1 MPTKKKS
8 SISDLKRQNDPLGNS
23 SFFTIK
29 QSNALTYFFF
39 LADDI
44 LRKNVYL
51 SKVAKLADHRLGTT
65 L

>member
-8 SISDLKRQNDPLGNS
+8 FISDLKRQNDPLGNS

-29 QSNALTYFFF
+29 HLNALTYLFF
-39 LADDI
+39 ADDI

-51 SKVAKLADHRLGTT
+51 SKVAKLADHRLGTI